1 MQVFK
6 KKPDERM
13 QVLSLPMHKIK
24 PNPNQPRKYFDSMSL
39 EELSQ
44 SIEEYGVIQPI
55 TVRKIFDGYEI
66 VAGERRFR
74 ASENLGLDTIPAII
88 INADEEKSALIALLE
103 NLQRDDLCF
112 FEIAESYRKLIQER
126 GMTQEELA
134 KKIGKSQSTVANK
147 LRLLRLSPRVKRMIR
162 EYSLSERHA
171 RALLH
176 LSNEDMQLKAVKE
189 VCRKH
194 LSIPQTEDLV
204 KSMLRTERE
213 HRGNVKYAAKGDLR
227 MFTNTVKRALELIR
241 EAGAPADMEK
251 KEYDW
256 GVEYKIT
263 VKTSDNI

>member
-6 KKPDERM
+6 RKPDERT
-13 QVLSLPMHKIK
+13 QVLSLPMHTIK
-24 PNPNQPRKYFDSMSL
+24 PNPNQPRKYFDTVSL
-39 EELSQ
+39 DELSA
-44 SIEEYGVIQPI
+44 SIEEFGVIQPI
-55 TVRKIFDGYEI
+55 TVRKVYDGYEI

-74 ASENLGLDTIPAII
+74 ASENLGLDTIPAIV

-112 FEIAESYRKLIQER
+112 FEIAESYRRLIQER
-126 GMTQEELA
+126 GLTQEALA
-134 KKIGKSQSTVANK
+134 QKIGKSQSTVANK
-147 LRLLRLSPRVKRMIR
+147 LRLLKLPPRVKRMVR

-176 LSNEDMQLKAVKE
+176 LTSEEAQVKATKE

-194 LSIPQTEDLV
+194 LSITQTEDLV
-204 KSMLRTERE
+204 KSMLRAERE
-213 HRGNVKYAAKGDLR
+213 HKGNVKYASHNDFR
-227 MFTNTVKRALELIR
+227 MFTNTVKRALDLIR

-256 GVEYKIT
+256 GIEYKIT
-263 VKTSDNI
+263 VKTKG

>member
-1 MQVFK
+1 
-6 KKPDERM
+6 M
-13 QVLSLPMHKIK
+13 QVLSLPIHEIR
-24 PNPNQPRKYFDSMSL
+24 PNPNQPRKYFDTISL

-55 TVRKIFDGYEI
+55 TVRKVYDGYEI

-74 ASENLGLDTIPAII
+74 ASENIGLDTIPAIV

-112 FEIAESYRKLIQER
+112 FEIAESYRRLIQER

-134 KKIGKSQSTVANK
+134 HKIGKSQSTIANK
-147 LRLLRLSPRVKRMIR
+147 LRLLKLPPRVKRMVR

-176 LSNEDMQLKAVKE
+176 LTSEELQVKAAKE

-194 LSIPQTEDLV
+194 LSITQTEDLV
-204 KSMLRTERE
+204 KSMLRAERE
-213 HRGNVKYAAKGDLR
+213 QKNHVKYASRTDLR
-227 MFTNTVKRALELIR
+227 MFTNTVKRALDLIR

-256 GVEYKIT
+256 GIEYKIT
-263 VKTSDNI
+263 VKTGDNA